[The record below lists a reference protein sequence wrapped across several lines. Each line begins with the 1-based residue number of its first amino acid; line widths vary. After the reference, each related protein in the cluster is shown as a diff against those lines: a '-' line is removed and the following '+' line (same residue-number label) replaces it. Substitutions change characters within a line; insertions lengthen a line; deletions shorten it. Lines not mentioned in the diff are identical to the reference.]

1 MPAKYFICPDEIE
14 IEISECLKNGGC
26 RMNKRCATRPYLRL
40 IGFDREW
47 EGVSP
52 SSAGNGPRLLYL
64 KATHDYSIN
73 PQDRVWAAF
82 GTSTHDK
89 LGMHKYIHNVL
100 SEEKMSDKDM
110 TGIADVLE
118 VDEEK
123 DGYYVLSD
131 YKTWGSYKVAKAMGM
146 RVVKEDVELKDDN
159 GNPIL
164 LKSGANKGK
173 PKTKQESKIV
183 IGEPDLKGEVLQL
196 NRYRIFFEQYGF
208 PISRIQIQV
217 VSRDGGT
224 YIAKSRGIDNNLY
237 MIDVPI
243 ISDGTVHDFYNNLQ
257 GEVDIAFSSGYVR
270 LCNDWESWE
279 NRRCNGFC
287 EVSDYCKQMSEERK

>member
-1 MPAKYFICPDEIE
+1 MKQ
-14 IEISECLKNGGC
+14 
-26 RMNKRCATRPYLRL
+26 RCATRPYLRL

-47 EGVSP
+47 KGVSP

-64 KATHDYSIN
+64 KATEDYSIN

-100 SEEKMSDKDM
+100 SEEKLSDDDM

-118 VDEEK
+118 VDEEM
-123 DGYYVLSD
+123 DGFYVLSD

-146 RVVKEDVELKDDN
+146 KVVKKDIELKDDD

-164 LKSGANKGK
+164 LKSGKNKGK
-173 PKTKQESKIV
+173 PKTKQESNIV
-183 IGEPDLKGEVLQL
+183 FGKPDLKGEELQL

-208 PISRIQIQV
+208 SISRIQIQV

-224 YIAKSRGIDNNLY
+224 YIAKSRGIESNLY
-237 MIDVPI
+237 MIPVSILADRLVRL
-243 ISDGTVHDFYNNLQ
+243 FYINLQ
-257 GEVDIAFSSGYVR
+257 TEIDLAFRNNHIR
-270 LCNDWESWE
+270 LCNSWESWE
-279 NRRCNGFC
+279 GRRCSGYC
-287 EVSDYCKQMSEERK
+287 EVSDYCKQMGE